1 MKTGKEEMRLEI
13 VGAAWV
19 EVLLLA
25 VVFFGV
31 LVEIKTGG
39 LGVGALLGIVA
50 AGVFFGSQ
58 YMKGLVAMYQI
69 AMFLGGVLCIII
81 EILTPTVGLLAGLGV
96 AAMLY
101 SVVLTL
107 GGDVEAVYALLA
119 SLAIAA
125 LVFAVFVK
133 RMPSSRLWKKL
144 VLSDASTK
152 ERGYVSAPS
161 KQDLVGRTG
170 IAETDLRPS
179 GRGSFDGVS
188 QDIVA
193 DGAYIVK
200 GSSIIVAA
208 VEGSRVIVKKV

>member
-1 MKTGKEEMRLEI
+1 MRLEI

-107 GGDVEAVYALLA
+107 GGDVDAIYALLA

-152 ERGYVSAPS
+152 ERGYVSAPP
-161 KQDLVGRTG
+161 KQELVGRTG

-179 GRGSFDGVS
+179 GRGSFDGEM
-188 QDIVA
+188 QDIVS
-193 DGAYIVK
+193 GGEYIAK
-200 GSSIIVAA
+200 GTPVVVTC
-208 VEGSRVIVKKV
+208 VEGRKILVKKI

>member
-1 MKTGKEEMRLEI
+1 MEI

-107 GGDVEAVYALLA
+107 GGDVDAVYALLA
-119 SLAIAA
+119 SLAIAV

-179 GRGSFDGVS
+179 GRGSFDGEM

-193 DGAYIVK
+193 GGEYIAK
-200 GSSIIVAA
+200 GTPVVVTC
-208 VEGSRVIVKKV
+208 VEGRKILVKKI

>member
-1 MKTGKEEMRLEI
+1 MEI

-107 GGDVEAVYALLA
+107 GGDVDAVYALLA
-119 SLAIAA
+119 SLAIAV

-179 GRGSFDGVS
+179 GRGSFDGEM
-188 QDIVA
+188 QDIVS
-193 DGAYIVK
+193 GGEYIAK
-200 GSSIIVAA
+200 GTPVVVTC
-208 VEGSRVIVKKV
+208 VEGRKILVKKI